1 MPLRE
6 MFEKVGVMK
15 HPDSKIEWKNG
26 KVDLCIAY
34 YVNDAEDYEAN
45 KSLSNGNDIIT
56 IISNHAIEIGNSSII
71 VNTAPNLA
79 GQNISREMIMNNA
92 PVLKGGNT
100 YIPYSYINYMLK
112 NENWNIGYAVY
123 DTEGN
128 IFALTSYPIYDE
140 NISGIP
146 AK

>member
-1 MPLRE
+1 
-6 MFEKVGVMK
+6 
-15 HPDSKIEWKNG
+15 
-26 KVDLCIAY
+26 
-34 YVNDAEDYEAN
+34 
-45 KSLSNGNDIIT
+45 
-56 IISNHAIEIGNSSII
+56 
-71 VNTAPNLA
+71 
-79 GQNISREMIMNNA
+79 MNNA

-140 NISGIP
+140 NINGIP
-146 AK
+146 AKQIKNIAKVEHIENGTVYIIFTQS